1 MNCSRAGLDPAG
13 AVISAA
19 ELVVRINLVRV
30 VDDECVPNEEELMV
44 AMGCACGLHSDTHDV
59 DRHELIVYLHA
70 HPASSMSSSTLDALP
85 RIGLASVACSAAV
98 IEFTVPQIVKL
109 SQTSGQ
115 PLPPAPLPI
124 RL

>member
-1 MNCSRAGLDPAG
+1 MGVGVITNQLELARARRVSIPSR
-13 AVISAA
+13 
-19 ELVVRINLVRV
+19 
-30 VDDECVPNEEELMV
+30 
-44 AMGCACGLHSDTHDV
+44 
-59 DRHELIVYLHA
+59 RHELIVYLHA